1 MENSFRKDN
10 LTLSPFSFLSRI
22 GIIRECCKTLD
33 EELRPPES
41 ILLFSRR
48 TVTISVTNQS
58 TFENN
63 PRKLLFLILF
73 HVLVSGG
80 RRTKR
85 RIKLERQKF
94 PLIPKPSFLFILQ

>member
-41 ILLFSRR
+41 IIILASDSNYFSDES
-48 TVTISVTNQS
+48 INL
-58 TFENN
+58 
-63 PRKLLFLILF
+63 RK
-73 HVLVSGG
+73 
-80 RRTKR
+80 
-85 RIKLERQKF
+85 
-94 PLIPKPSFLFILQ
+94 